1 MADPC
6 QPLMKSFTTK
16 ATAAKVQKTTDKV
29 NELAEKAGKL
39 EISSP
44 STLNASAKAFE
55 MPPASGNAEKKDID
69 KPAKK
74 PAKKTESVKSKPE
87 KKPQQTESV
96 KSESAKDTS
105 PKSESQKTV
114 SQNSESQKKPKSK
127 ETKSNEPTE
136 QETKSKESK
145 SKETTEKTE
154 SITTPKQ
161 RKPRTP
167 VQRPKPKVETD
178 LLSTEINQLRIR
190 FTPTG
195 FTQTKNDESV
205 VLHCVLPIT
214 DPDFPFDLPTV
225 RLEITLPNAYPG
237 TAEASI
243 RPVFK
248 VLNSDLPA
256 SLVSQ
261 IDKNMRWGV
270 SSLPGGVLV
279 CRPMLKYLEDHLEKW
294 LIDGQD
300 KGIKFV
306 ASSAIEVTKSDE
318 PVAVFKEETEKEGGK
333 EVIQN
338 KSKTKENE
346 ISVSET
352 VSRISKGDWLI
363 PTPVC
368 DQTDVGGIAYSLI
381 GHFSICKGIDLIC
394 SQKLSILVTC
404 DRCKFAFPVQ
414 DLRPFVDRMEHCP
427 KCTNLTKFYY
437 KMQLITPGCDIE
449 GPEDGTLE
457 GFIGSLRMLRAK
469 PMDLLPSRLQTAC
482 SRCYGRENE
491 FGDAG
496 STDQL
501 ASFCKIE
508 SVRIG
513 ESLGFNCFSCHQR
526 IRLLLDRIE
535 WRTEEV
541 GSASKPALKP
551 KSSSSSS
558 AQPTLS
564 VGQPLPQNG
573 ACLHYKKSFRWY
585 RFPCCGMAFPCDEC
599 HNADPVA
606 KGHPVEWA
614 TRFICGF
621 CSREQSISVKE
632 CPECGK
638 DTSAAGRRKTAFW
651 EGGKGTRNQIFMSRK
666 DSKKYKD
673 YSRNSTSAVKKNKDK
688 G

>member
-1 MADPC
+1 
-6 QPLMKSFTTK
+6 MKSFTTK
-16 ATAAKVQKTTDKV
+16 ATSAKQQKSDEKV
-29 NELAEKAGKL
+29 NELVDEVAKL
-39 EISSP
+39 KVSS
-44 STLNASAKAFE
+44 LNASAKAFK
-55 MPPASGNAEKKDID
+55 MPPGLLNAE

-74 PAKKTESVKSKPE
+74 PEKKKPQLKTEQKVDGTVPKSEKQNQE
-87 KKPQQTESV
+87 KKPKASKQQKAEPKQQPKQQQPKQQPKQQPEEQEAEPAEQSFQ
-96 KSESAKDTS
+96 S
-105 PKSESQKTV
+105 PTV
-114 SQNSESQKKPKSK
+114 SKPKK
-127 ETKSNEPTE
+127 V
-136 QETKSKESK
+136 
-145 SKETTEKTE
+145 
-154 SITTPKQ
+154 
-161 RKPRTP
+161 RAP
-167 VQRPKPKVETD
+167 VQRPKPKAETD
-178 LLSTEINQLRIR
+178 LLNTEINQLRIR

-195 FTQTKNDESV
+195 FTLTKNDDST

-214 DPDFPFDLPTV
+214 DPDFPFELPTV
-225 RLEITLPNAYPG
+225 RLEITLPRAYPG
-237 TAEASI
+237 TAEAPI
-243 RPVFK
+243 RPTFK

-256 SLVSQ
+256 TLVSQ

-306 ASSAIEVTKSDE
+306 ASSAIEITKSEKPVEVTIEVVKEEQKGVTKS
-318 PVAVFKEETEKEGGK
+318 TT
-333 EVIQN
+333 
-338 KSKTKENE
+338 KTTDF
-346 ISVSET
+346 SSSET
-352 VSRISKGDWLI
+352 ASRLSKGDWLI

-368 DQTDVGGIAYSLI
+368 DQTDVGGIAYSLV
-381 GHFSICKGIDLIC
+381 GHFTVCKGIDLIC

-437 KMQLITPGCDIE
+437 KMQLITPGCDLE

-491 FGDAG
+491 FGDAS

-501 ASFCKIE
+501 ASFCRIE

-541 GSASKPALKP
+541 GGASKPALKP
-551 KSSSSSS
+551 KTSSAS

-573 ACLHYKKSFRWY
+573 ACSHYKKSFRWY

-599 HNADPVA
+599 HNADPIA

-688 G
+688 D